1 MIIILLEEVLQYQK
15 INLALILLWGAHL
28 HNQTDMKL
36 SLLRLIL
43 NQIFIQRELHIRILL
58 E

>member
-1 MIIILLEEVLQYQK
+1 MITFLQEVVQSQM
-15 INLALILLWGAHL
+15 INLVLILLWGAHL